1 MSSPLEKY
9 LDGIESARLLT
20 NATEHTYRQYLA
32 QLIGELASECIA
44 VNEPKRSECGAPD
57 YVVMEKLSRLTRGYI
72 EAKDIGVSLDEAAKS
87 EQLARYLRS
96 LPNLLLT
103 DYLEFRWY
111 VEGKHRQTIRVA
123 QPLLGG
129 RLAREAERFEHAQHF
144 FLQFL
149 GQRPANLTN
158 AEDLAKR
165 LARLT
170 HLVRDVIVGSFQSGN
185 MSQTLIEWRAAFADT
200 LLPELGEPGKEVD
213 FADMF
218 AQTLAYGLFS
228 ARVMSD
234 GRGKFTREVAQ
245 KLIPPTNDF
254 LRRFFYLITGP
265 ELDGEPFAPFVED
278 IVQTLDHTAME
289 VILEDFGQRRDPIV
303 HFYETFLAAYDP
315 KLRELRGV
323 YYTPEP
329 VVGYI
334 VRSVDWILREK
345 FALKDGLA
353 DAGKIT
359 HTREEG
365 GKTISEECHRVLI
378 LDPAT
383 GTATF
388 LYEVIKHIRERFER
402 AKNQGQWESYVRH
415 HLIPRIFGF
424 ELLMASYAVAHFKL
438 GLQLFARD
446 LGELFQKDWAY
457 HFQPG
462 ERLNIYL
469 TNTLEDMHRTVELVG
484 PGRFLSDEANK
495 ADDVKRRKPV
505 LVVLGNPPY
514 SGHSANNGEW
524 VKGLIRDYY
533 QCDGAPLGERNPKW
547 LQDDYVKFIRW
558 AQWRI
563 EQTGQGVLAFITNH
577 GYLDNPTFRG
587 MRQQLMAS
595 FDEIY
600 LLDLHGSAKKKELIP
615 GTGEQDKNVFDIQQG
630 VAIGIF
636 VKLPPNKRKQG
647 ATCVVHHADCWGK
660 RKDKYDWLGKYSAKD
675 TKWTV
680 LDPRS
685 PKYLF
690 IPQDERRRK
699 EYERGWKVTDIM
711 PVNVLGFQSH
721 RDGFALALSLDEITK
736 RFTRLRDWSVEDET
750 LRRELAV
757 MDSGSWTLHAAREK
771 LRKDALWKD
780 KIRAV
785 DYRPFDRRWA
795 YYSTVAIDRPRT
807 EIVQH
812 VAGRE
817 NLCFNFMRQ
826 TKQAEWHHAFVS
838 AAPAAAV
845 FLEIKDG
852 SSLFPLYLYP
862 NGTPHEETESLVM
875 REDPPRRANF
885 ASQFAAEFAA
895 KLKLRFLGEG
905 AGDLRKTFGPEDVFH
920 YAYAVLHSPGYRA
933 RYVEFLRMDFPRL
946 PLTENIALFRQLAA
960 YGAELT
966 ALHLLRKDGPDQPS
980 YPVAGTN
987 AVEAVRYFGPGDEL
1001 PVKAEGKAR
1010 RGRVYLNA
1018 HQYFDGVPP
1027 EVWAFPIGGYQPAEK
1042 WLKDRKGR
1050 VLTYEEQT
1058 HYPRLIA
1065 ALIETRRLMAMIECT
1080 IDGAGGWP
1088 MK

>member
-1 MSSPLEKY
+1 MSVPLEKY
-9 LDGIESARLLT
+9 LDGIESARVLT
-20 NATEHTYRQYLA
+20 NATEHTYRGFLA
-32 QLIGELASECIA
+32 QLISHLAPECTA

-57 YVVMEKLSRLTRGYI
+57 YVVMESATRFIRGYI
-72 EAKDIGVSLDEAAKS
+72 EAKDIGVSLDDAAKS
-87 EQLARYLRS
+87 EQLSRYLRS

-111 VEGKHRQTIRVA
+111 VEGKLRQTIRLAEALPSGKLGRDASAYARA
-123 QPLLGG
+123 Q
-129 RLAREAERFEHAQHF
+129 QF
-144 FLQFL
+144 FLSFL
-149 GQRPANLTN
+149 GQPPVRLAS

-170 HLVRDVIVGSFQSGN
+170 HLVRDVIIGSFQSGN
-185 MSQTLIEWRAAFADT
+185 ASQTLQEWRRAFADT
-200 LLPELGEPGKEVD
+200 LMPELGEPGREVE

-234 GRGKFTREVAQ
+234 GRSPFTRQKAQ
-245 KLIPPTNDF
+245 SLIPPTNEF

-334 VRSVDWILREK
+334 VRSVDWVLREK
-345 FALKDGLA
+345 FGLREGLA
-353 DAGKIT
+353 DASKFT
-359 HTREEG
+359 HENADG
-365 GKTISEECHRVLI
+365 SKEECHRVLI

-388 LYEVIKHIRERFER
+388 LYEVIKFIRERFEK
-402 AKNQGQWESYVRH
+402 AKNSGQWESYVRH

-424 ELLMASYAVAHFKL
+424 ELLMASYAIAHFKL

-457 HFQPG
+457 HFQKD

-469 TNTLEDMHRTVELVG
+469 TNTLEDMHRAVELVG

-505 LVVLGNPPY
+505 LVVMGNPPY
-514 SGHSANNGEW
+514 SGHSANNGDW

-563 EQTGQGVLAFITNH
+563 EQTGQGILAFITNH

-595 FDEIY
+595 FDELY
-600 LLDLHGSAKKKELIP
+600 LLDLHGSAKKGELIP
-615 GTGEQDKNVFDIQQG
+615 GTNDQDKNVFDIQQG

-636 VKLPPNKRKQG
+636 VKLPAAKRKKG
-647 ATCVVHHADCWGK
+647 AKCVVHHQEIWGK
-660 RKDKYDWLGKYSAKD
+660 RKEKYDWLGKHSAKD
-675 TKWTV
+675 TDWTV
-680 LDPRS
+680 LEPATPR
-685 PKYLF
+685 YLF
-690 IPQDERRRK
+690 IPQDEKRRK
-699 EYERGWKVTDIM
+699 EYERGWCMTKAM

-721 RDGFALALSLDEITK
+721 RDGFALSLDKKEILK
-736 RFTRLRDWSVEDET
+736 RLESMLCHDLTDAEIRKTYGLTDNRDWQLT
-750 LRRELAV
+750 
-757 MDSGSWTLHAAREK
+757 AAREQ
-771 LRKDALWKD
+771 LRKMILPSEHVIKCH
-780 KIRAV
+780 
-785 DYRPFDRRWA
+785 YRPFDERWCYFHPAFMDYPRR
-795 YYSTVAIDRPRT
+795 
-807 EIVQH
+807 ELLQH

-817 NLCFNFMRQ
+817 NLCLNFMRQ
-826 TKQAEWHHAFVS
+826 TKQPEWHHAFAS
-838 AAPAAAV
+838 DAPTAAV

-862 NGTPHEETESLVM
+862 KREHAEDAFIM
-875 REDPPRRANF
+875 REEPPRRANLAPKF
-885 ASQFAAEFAA
+885 IKELTA
-895 KLKLRFLGEG
+895 KLALRFTGDG
-905 AGDLRKTFGPEDVFH
+905 AGDLEKTFGPEDVFH
-920 YAYAVLHSPGYRA
+920 YAYAVFHSPSYRA
-933 RYVEFLRMDFPRL
+933 RYADFCGWIFPGCRSRGMCRSSASSSPTARNWPRC
-946 PLTENIALFRQLAA
+946 TCC
-960 YGAELT
+960 
-966 ALHLLRKDGPDQPS
+966 
-980 YPVAGTN
+980 AGTGLRCPTTPS
-987 AVEAVRYFGPGDEL
+987 AAT
-1001 PVKAEGKAR
+1001 AR
-1010 RGRVYLNA
+1010 WRNCA
-1018 HQYFDGVPP
+1018 TWPP
-1027 EVWAFPIGGYQPAEK
+1027 ASHCP
-1042 WLKDRKGR
+1042 
-1050 VLTYEEQT
+1050 
-1058 HYPRLIA
+1058 
-1065 ALIETRRLMAMIECT
+1065 
-1080 IDGAGGWP
+1080 
-1088 MK
+1088 

>member
-1 MSSPLEKY
+1 MSAPFAKY
-9 LDGIESARLLT
+9 LDGVELARTLA
-20 NATEHTYRQYLA
+20 NATEHTYRQFVS
-32 QLIGELASECIA
+32 QLIGELATECIA

-57 YVVMEKLSRLTRGYI
+57 FVVLEKHSRLTRGYI
-72 EAKDIGVSLDEAAKS
+72 EAKDIGVSLDDAAKS
-87 EQLARYLRS
+87 EQLTRYFRS

-111 VEGKHRQTIRVA
+111 VEGKLRQTIRLA
-123 QPLLGG
+123 QPLPSGKLGRDSDNYDAA
-129 RLAREAERFEHAQHF
+129 RLF

-149 GQRPANLTN
+149 GLPPSKLQS
-158 AEDLAKR
+158 AEDLAER

-170 HLVRDVIVGSFQSGN
+170 HLVRDVIVGAFESGN
-185 MSQTLIEWRAAFADT
+185 MSQTLMEWRKAFADT
-200 LLPELGEPGKEVD
+200 LMPELGEPGKIAD

-218 AQTLAYGLFS
+218 SQTLAYGLFS

-234 GRGKFTREVAQ
+234 GTAKFTRATAQ
-245 KLIPPTNDF
+245 ALIPPTNEF

-334 VRSVDWILREK
+334 VRSVDWVLRDKFGFKDGIADSEK
-345 FALKDGLA
+345 F
-353 DAGKIT
+353 T
-359 HTREEG
+359 HTHED
-365 GKTISEECHRVLI
+365 GKTEECHRVLV

-388 LYEVIKHIRERFER
+388 LYEVIKFIRERFEK
-402 AKNQGQWESYVRH
+402 AKNRGQWDNYVRH

-446 LGELFQKDWAY
+446 LGPLFQNDWAY
-457 HFQPG
+457 QFQPH

-469 TNTLEDMHRTVELVG
+469 TNTLEDMHRAVELVG

-505 LVVLGNPPY
+505 LVVMGNPPY

-533 QCDGAPLGERNPKW
+533 QCDGAPLGERNSKW

-563 EQTGQGVLAFITNH
+563 EQTGQGILAFITNN

-587 MRQQLMAS
+587 MRQHLLEN

-615 GTGEQDKNVFDIQQG
+615 GTNEQDKNVFDIQQG

-636 VKLPPNKRKQG
+636 VKLPPNKRKKG
-647 ATCVVHHADCWGK
+647 TKCVVRHQQIWGK
-660 RKDKYDWLGKYSAKD
+660 RKDKYGWLGKHSAKD
-675 TKWTV
+675 TEWTT
-680 LDPRS
+680 LAPTS

-690 IPQDERRRK
+690 IPQDEKMRK
-699 EYERGWKVTDIM
+699 EYQQCWAVPEIFPFTR
-711 PVNVLGFQSH
+711 LGPNSH
-721 RDGFALALSLDEITK
+721 RDEFAIAFSKEEARARIRELNNTTIPD
-736 RFTRLRDWSVEDET
+736 VE
-750 LRRELAV
+750 LRRKYNLKDNV
-757 MDSGSWTLHAAREK
+757 DWTLAEIRTRN
-771 LRKDALWKD
+771 LRNVEPLDCL
-780 KIRAV
+780 
-785 DYRPFDRRWA
+785 YRPFDFRYMLA
-795 YYSTVAIDRPRT
+795 GDYAFDRYRPELMR
-807 EIVQH
+807 H
-812 VAGRE
+812 LAAGTPA
-817 NLCFNFMRQ
+817 LISL
-826 TKQAEWHHAFVS
+826 KQATQGF
-838 AAPAAAV
+838 AV
-845 FLEIKDG
+845 FVTDRRVGQHKLATPYDG
-852 SSLFPLYLYP
+852 SYISPLYLAP
-862 NGTPHEETESLVM
+862 GEEIEESHSSLL
-875 REDPPRRANF
+875 REDPPRRANLAPKF
-885 ASQFAAEFAA
+885 TAGFAA
-895 KLKLRFLGEG
+895 KVGMRFIDDGT
-905 AGDLRKTFGPEDVFH
+905 GDLRKTFGPEDVFH
-920 YAYAVLHSPGYRA
+920 YAYAVFHSPSYRT
-933 RYVEFLRMDFPRL
+933 RYAEFLRMDFPRL
-946 PLTENIALFRQLAA
+946 PLTENVPLFRKLVAHGAA
-960 YGAELT
+960 LV
-966 ALHLLRKDGPDQPS
+966 ALHVLRKDGPSAPNFPAPGSD
-980 YPVAGTN
+980 V
-987 AVEAVRYFGPGDEL
+987 VEDIRYIAPGEEL
-1001 PVKAEGKAR
+1001 PVTTEGKAQ
-1010 RGRVYLNA
+1010 RGRVYINQY
-1018 HQYFDGVPP
+1018 QYFDGVPP
-1027 EVWAFPIGGYQPAEK
+1027 EAWAFPIGGYLPAQR

-1050 VLTYEEQT
+1050 ALSYEDQT
-1058 HYPRLIA
+1058 HYPRIVA
-1065 ALIETRRLMAMIECT
+1065 ALIETARLIAGIDKEIEA
-1080 IDGAGGWP
+1080 AGGWP
-1088 MK
+1088 LK